1 MNFIRKPD
9 DKQRKL
15 WYNVD
20 KRDGRQ
26 KMRTQTFKPS
36 SKYLSKSRLGITI
49 VAALILAG
57 GVLLG
62 WLMSFD
68 QEIGS
73 IGFRIVVIVTAIAD
87 VVWWAPAMLLT
98 GPYYRSLSYEIQD
111 DEVIVRAGILTKSV
125 KHVPYR
131 TVTNLTVKRDILDRW
146 LFGLGTLNIQTA
158 GMSGQTGAEERLVG
172 LPNVQEV
179 YEMVVT
185 ELRRFRGGMAPT
197 AAEVEGAPA
206 VASADTLGAILAEVR
221 AIRQSLERD

>member
-1 MNFIRKPD
+1 M
-9 DKQRKL
+9 
-15 WYNVD
+15 
-20 KRDGRQ
+20 
-26 KMRTQTFKPS
+26 QTRVFDPS
-36 SKYLSKSRLGITI
+36 SKYLSKSLLVITI

-62 WLMSFD
+62 WLLSFD
-68 QEIGS
+68 RDIGAS
-73 IGFRIVVIVTAIAD
+73 GARIVVIVIAIAD

-179 YEMVVT
+179 YEIVVT

-197 AAEVEGAPA
+197 AAEVEGEPTA
-206 VASADTLGAILAEVR
+206 ASALSAILAEVR
-221 AIRQSLERD
+221 AIRQSLETD